1 MNILTINARLSS
13 VKLKVFKYYNKNKI
27 NLLVSANIRLEK
39 PMTLTISNGSS
50 DLSEEIKLNG
60 DNSHIQAIEKLFQN
74 PMFSRY
80 TIDCTISKIAFSGDE
95 YTNIILLHINTLN
108 NLSKYNDLL
117 PSIQP
122 YNILVAKYF
131 LSNFSKIKHYACFD
145 NGFHNTIPEIN
156 KSVIGKPH
164 GIHGLSSEYL
174 ANKLPHLVDSELVKS
189 NWIIVHLGTTG
200 SICGIRKGRSFVT
213 EMIPEAHGVLLSIAD
228 GVEIS
233 NTVYQDSAFILE
245 SYALSVARGVSMV
258 ATCLGGVEGIIFTGN
273 ISEKSPLIRKLIL
286 DNLTWIGCVID
297 KKANNNNKSKIS
309 AKDSKIIVL
318 LAPTNEGVTMVNQLI
333 EHKL

>member
-1 MNILTINARLSS
+1 MS
-13 VKLKVFKYYNKNKI
+13 
-27 NLLVSANIRLEK
+27 
-39 PMTLTISNGSS
+39 
-50 DLSEEIKLNG
+50 
-60 DNSHIQAIEKLFQN
+60 
-74 PMFSRY
+74 
-80 TIDCTISKIAFSGDE
+80 
-95 YTNIILLHINTLN
+95 
-108 NLSKYNDLL
+108 
-117 PSIQP
+117 
-122 YNILVAKYF
+122 
-131 LSNFSKIKHYACFD
+131 
-145 NGFHNTIPEIN
+145 
-156 KSVIGKPH
+156 
-164 GIHGLSSEYL
+164 
-174 ANKLPHLVDSELVKS
+174 
-189 NWIIVHLGTTG
+189 
-200 SICGIRKGRSFVT
+200 
-213 EMIPEAHGVLLSIAD
+213 PEAHGVLLSIAD